1 MLNIELFSSCQEINN
16 LKRLNIKIFIILI
29 VKKKLHSKI
38 DRNFKS
44 FPISNQYRLYFKY
57 KCFYTKNSIYS
68 CKLFNYTII
77 LFIFLS
83 TVVISHFIRVYDISS
98 IHLTN
103 LTSFKIC
110 YSSKS
115 LYLYLI
121 FLTIYIKLDLNFRF
135 KIRFNVR
142 LNISKCFKICLFQ
155 NCLKQS

>member
-44 FPISNQYRLYFKY
+44 FPISNQYRLYFI
-57 KCFYTKNSIYS
+57 KNSIYS